1 VKPCKVEAKSDDL
14 PTSYKAVTAD
24 TPSAT
29 ASKSDWPTGPIPAF
43 RAQVR
48 VNEGARPL
56 SVRALS
62 FPAVSHRP

>member
-14 PTSYKAVTAD
+14 PTSYKAVT

-48 VNEGARPL
+48 VNERARPL